1 MSVAVS
7 INDETN
13 TSFNFNRLTFIKAA
27 LDLKYVSEGSIDFTF
42 VDDDYMI
49 SLHKTYLNDA
59 TQTDIITF
67 NLESSIKPLGDIY
80 ICVDEAKRNADHLK
94 TSFENEIKHLILHG
108 ILHLIGYTDYNP
120 FEKTYM
126 IDEQTRLLTL
136 IQQSKVQ

>member
-13 TSFNFNRLTFIKAA
+13 TSFNFDRLTFIKVA

-80 ICVDEAKRNADHLK
+80 ICVDEVKRNADHLK

-126 IDEQTRLLTL
+126 IDEQTRLITL
-136 IQQSKVQ
+136 IQQSEVQ

>member
-13 TSFNFNRLTFIKAA
+13 TSFNFDRLTFIKVA

-126 IDEQTRLLTL
+126 IDEQTRLITL
-136 IQQSKVQ
+136 IQQSEVQ

>member
-7 INDETN
+7 INDESN
-13 TSFNFNRLTFIKAA
+13 TYFNFNRLTFIRAA

-80 ICVDEAKRNADHLK
+80 ICVDEAKRNAAHLK

-120 FEKTYM
+120 FEKIYM

-136 IQQSKVQ
+136 IQQSNVQ